1 MVLATGPMRIR
12 RTRML
17 AQKSGKNIQEDL
29 IGHQELPGPSRVVL
43 VFLLLFV
50 LKKITCSTTHTA
62 YGQQEVLV
70 SWRYSWKN

>member
-17 AQKSGKNIQEDL
+17 AQKSGKNIREDL

-43 VFLLLFV
+43 VFLSLFV
-50 LKKITCSTTHTA
+50 LK
-62 YGQQEVLV
+62 
-70 SWRYSWKN
+70 